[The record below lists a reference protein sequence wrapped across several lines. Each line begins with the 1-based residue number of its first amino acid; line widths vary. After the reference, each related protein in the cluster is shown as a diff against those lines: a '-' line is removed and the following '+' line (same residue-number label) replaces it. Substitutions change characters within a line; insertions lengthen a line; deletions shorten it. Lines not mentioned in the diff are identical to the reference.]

1 MKDLKI
7 IYNQYVRSKLDY
19 GCNVQHSGLTK
30 QNRNDIERIQSSSCK
45 IILGKNYRT
54 YKKALKDLNM
64 ESLHDRRERL
74 NLNFAK
80 KSLKIPVMKNLFPLK
95 VSAHKMKKRKEQK
108 YQVLKAKRNRMK
120 KSPIIYM
127 QNLLNSDEEKKI
139 NDTKI
144 VLKDPVNGDLCAN
157 GTHLPLISFK

>member
-1 MKDLKI
+1 M
-7 IYNQYVRSKLDY
+7 RSKLDY
-19 GCNVQHSGLTK
+19 GCNVWHSGLTK
-30 QNRNDIERIQSSSCK
+30 QNRNDIERIQKSSCK
-45 IILGKNYRT
+45 IILGKNYKT

-80 KSLKIPVMKNLFPLK
+80 KSLKIPVMKHLFPLK
-95 VSAHKMKKRKEQK
+95 VSNHQIKKRKEQ
-108 YQVLKAKRNRMK
+108 VLKAKTNRMK

-127 QNLLNSDEEKKI
+127 QNLLNSDEERKI

-144 VLKDPVNGDLCAN
+144 VLNPVNGDLCAN
-157 GTHLPLISFK
+157 GIHSSLNSFK